1 MDTLQIK
8 ICSKIVKLGLYL
20 DERQTLIEKIVTR
33 DSVNPITPGEGG
45 GQKLALL
52 KLRSTSLIF
61 LSLRSLEAAPE
72 EDMHIK

>member
-45 GQKLALL
+45 ANNG
-52 KLRSTSLIF
+52 IF
-61 LSLRSLEAAPE
+61 CFKYGGPSH
-72 EDMHIK
+72 M

>member
-45 GQKLALL
+45 GSGPPHIEYSIQFNFVKKSCTNGNFLAQ
-52 KLRSTSLIF
+52 S
-61 LSLRSLEAAPE
+61 
-72 EDMHIK
+72 